1 MSRQRSIS
9 PTADRDLVLMGVLVA
24 VLGALLALAA
34 GLMVGAAVAT
44 VVAGGPWQ
52 MPGFDSWVSGVF
64 AVLGNPPDPA
74 AGLGAPWAPALA
86 GRPGLYW
93 TVTLAII
100 ATAVAVLATVAGL
113 AWRRFGPSQPG
124 HASREDIRRELSLE
138 AARRTAEWTRP
149 SLSPRER
156 RRAPLEQVAAPLHRG
171 PNHQVM
177 CTPLENPT
185 GAFAPTQSGKS
196 RTDLVHKA
204 LAAPGALLASTTK
217 PDLVEFAAL
226 ARTRRPKAG
235 PVLVFDTTGE
245 VHWPAKVRYSPVTG
259 CRDFNTARRRAE
271 TLVDA
276 AAVGLENVGGNDKVF
291 RERAKMVVQSY
302 LLAAAHAGCG
312 VADLVRWAITK
323 PPDQEPVELLHQHGF
338 PELADNLRSE
348 IGMVAETSDA
358 VWLSV
363 RRVVEP
369 WLDPHLRELC
379 SPKPGEEFDPRSFI
393 GNQGSLFLVA
403 GEHQAA
409 QVRPVLTALVEDI
422 LTTEQEMA
430 LSYPSRRLDPPATND
445 LDELFDATPVPR
457 LPEILADSAGRGVI
471 IHWAAQSL
479 AHLDTLYGENGRRQL
494 LDNTTTL
501 TLWGGIK
508 DPKTLEWISTIADHH
523 ERRRYQQQSDGLFG
537 IGRTSVG
544 TESVPTYRPGAVRTV
559 DRGRVLV
566 FHRHLKPILARTV
579 DVKRRSDWKQ
589 LKTDVDAVR
598 NGAAAVSPDGYA
610 LTTPAQPGASPAYQE
625 VKPL

>member
-1 MSRQRSIS
+1 MSKHRIA
-9 PTADRDLVLMGVLVA
+9 PTADRDLALMALFVA
-24 VLGALLALAA
+24 VLTALVAAAAALMA
-34 GLMVGAAVAT
+34 GAATAT
-44 VVAGGPWQ
+44 TLVGGPWV
-52 MPGFDSWVSGVF
+52 MPTVDTWVGGVL
-64 AVLGNPPDPA
+64 AVLGNPTDPA
-74 AGLGAPWAPALA
+74 AGLGAPWARALA
-86 GRPGLYW
+86 GRAGLYW
-93 TVTLAII
+93 MTTLSILALT
-100 ATAVAVLATVAGL
+100 TAALATVVGV

-124 HASREDIRRELSLE
+124 HASRTDIRRELSLD
-138 AARRTAEWTRP
+138 AARRTAEWIRP
-149 SLSPRER
+149 SLPQR
-156 RRAPLEQVAAPLHRG
+156 RRAPMEEVAAPLHRG
-171 PNHQVM
+171 PNRQVM

-196 RTDLVHKA
+196 RTDVVHKT
-204 LAAPGALLASTTK
+204 LAAPGALLCSTTK

-226 ARTRRPKAG
+226 SRTRRPNAG

-259 CRDFNTARRRAE
+259 CREFDTARRRAE

-276 AAVGLENVGGNDKVF
+276 AAVGLEDVGGNDKVF
-291 RERAKMVVQSY
+291 RERAKMVVQCY
-302 LLAAAHAGCG
+302 LIAAAHGGRG
-312 VADLVRWAITK
+312 VGDLVTWAITK
-323 PPDQEPVELLHQHGF
+323 PPDQEPVELLREHGF
-338 PELADNLRSE
+338 PELADNLRAE

-363 RRVVEP
+363 RRVIEP
-369 WLDPHLRELC
+369 WLDPRLRELC
-379 SPKPGEEFDPRSFI
+379 SPEPGEEFDARSFI

-409 QVRPVLTALVEDI
+409 QARPVLTALVEDI
-422 LTTEQEMA
+422 LTIEQEMA
-430 LSYPSRRLDPPATND
+430 LSYSTRRLDPPATNA

-457 LPEILADSAGRGVI
+457 LPEILADSAGRGVL

-523 ERRRYQQQSDGLFG
+523 ERLRYQKQSDGLFG

-544 TESVPTYRPGAVRTV
+544 SESVPTYRPGAVRSI

-579 DVKRRSDWKQ
+579 DVTQRRDWKQ
-589 LKTDVDAVR
+589 LKADVDAVR
-598 NGAAAVSPDGYA
+598 NGEAAVSPDGYA
-610 LTTPAQPGASPAYQE
+610 SEE
-625 VKPL
+625 VLPR